1 MRDVAFLNDCLVD
14 GEAPG
19 TTQKRSVRQR
29 ALASALLFEAA
40 IISGLVLWPLLTPA
54 TLPSE
59 LPVVARLPLRGEVI
73 PRAPHPPAPR
83 SHMQTPNTTAL
94 FSPLRVPAQIVR
106 AATATAQ
113 NVAPPPIGDS
123 SGQMLGE
130 VALYDGFANG
140 AAPLVPPAP
149 AAPKVRVIQRSEGF
163 LEGRLVTRVIPMYPA
178 IARAARI
185 SGTVELLVLVGRDGR
200 VISVQVL
207 SGSALLASAAKE
219 AVERWSYRPA
229 ILDGQA
235 VEVEARVTVNFV
247 LNE

>member
-1 MRDVAFLNDCLVD
+1 MREVAFLNDCLVD
-14 GEAPG
+14 SEAAG
-19 TTQKRSVRQR
+19 SARRRSAWQR
-29 ALASALLFEAA
+29 ALASALVFEAA

-73 PRAPHPPAPR
+73 LRAAHPAAPR
-83 SHMQTPNTTAL
+83 SHMQTVNTTAL
-94 FSPLRVPAQIVR
+94 FSPPRVPAQIVR

-123 SGQMLGE
+123 SGQMLASQG
-130 VALYDGFANG
+130 VYGGFG
-140 AAPLVPPAP
+140 DDAAPLVPP

-163 LEGRLVTRVIPMYPA
+163 LEGRLVTRVIPTYPA
-178 IARAARI
+178 TARAARI

-219 AVERWSYRPA
+219 AVEQWRYRPA

>member
-19 TTQKRSVRQR
+19 ATQKRSVRQR

-73 PRAPHPPAPR
+73 SRAAHPATPR
-83 SHMQTPNTTAL
+83 SHIQTVNTTAL
-94 FSPLRVPAQIVR
+94 FSPPRVPAHIVR
-106 AATATAQ
+106 AATAPVQ

-123 SGQMLGE
+123 NGQMLGSQGVYGVFGDAE
-130 VALYDGFANG
+130 
-140 AAPLVPPAP
+140 APFVPPAP

-163 LEGRLVTRVIPMYPA
+163 LEGRLVARVIPTYPA

-185 SGTVELLVLVGRDGR
+185 SGTVELSVLVGRDGR
-200 VISVQVL
+200 VISVEVL
-207 SGSALLASAAKE
+207 SGSTLLASAAKE
-219 AVERWSYRPA
+219 AVEQWRYRPA

-235 VEVEARVTVNFV
+235 VEVEARLTVNFV
-247 LNE
+247 LSE